1 MIDIQ
6 SFQIALNI
14 HLEAYDIVAK
24 LSGGMIQTFHCVL
37 AYLFLNYSAEK
48 SQLLS
53 FNTIY

>member
-6 SFQIALNI
+6 SFQLALHI
-14 HLEAYDIVAK
+14 YLEVYDILAK
-24 LSGGMIQTFHCVL
+24 IIGGMIQLFHCVL
-37 AYLFLNYSAEK
+37 AYLFLNYRMEK